1 MANDV
6 AHLPD
11 FQIKIHWFF
20 FFFKATI
27 KNFLKH
33 EAKSQGR
40 QRKI

>member
-1 MANDV
+1 MANV

-11 FQIKIHWFF
+11 FQVKIYCF